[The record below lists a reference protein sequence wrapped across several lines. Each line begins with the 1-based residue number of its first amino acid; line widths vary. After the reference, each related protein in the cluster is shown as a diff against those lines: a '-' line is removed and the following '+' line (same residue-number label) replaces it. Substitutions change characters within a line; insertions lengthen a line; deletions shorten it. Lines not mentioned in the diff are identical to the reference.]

1 MYYRKISAKLIFIF
15 ISVLYLGCSDDSITP
30 SNSTVTGMVLNNSKI
45 PVPGLK
51 VKIGNESTVTNKN
64 GFFSLKNSSYPYDIL
79 VIDEAFK
86 SQLLIKSINMRTV
99 IIPDFLTNQSTDNP
113 FYIKVTLPPG
123 FIHSGKKGKLIFT
136 NDYGIY
142 SSEDIV
148 SENTVLEVK
157 MGWYSGS
164 NGKMIIITYL
174 TDDSGNIISYE
185 NFFEKTDI
193 VAIPDITLNFNI
205 DSSQLSFN
213 PVERNLTGKIN
224 IPPGYNSSQQYFYL
238 NFASYNTSFN
248 YPDCK
253 FSLIN
258 GDEFNIIVPAEL
270 PSEYYIMINNYINV
284 PGGDK
289 YSLEAC
295 MVQKYSNKVI
305 LNAKLPA
312 DLISPAENAVD
323 VTPQT
328 EISHTPGEGSGVS
341 VARFFKDDQI
351 YSIITS
357 SQSFLFSELSKF
369 EIGEINNTNFFWT
382 VQKYGDVPDLE
393 TYLTW
398 YPSNAGEF
406 VSKSEQRM
414 FKTAP

>member
-30 SNSTVTGMVLNNSKI
+30 SNSTVTGMVLNNSKN

-79 VIDEAFK
+79 VIDEMSK
-86 SQLLIKSINMRTV
+86 SQLLIQSINMCTL
-99 IIPDFLTNQSTDNP
+99 IIPDFLTTQSSDNP
-113 FYIKVTLPPG
+113 FYINVTLPTG

-136 NDYGIY
+136 NGYGIN
-142 SSEDIV
+142 SSVDIV

-157 MGWYSGS
+157 MGYYSGS

-174 TDDSGNIISYE
+174 TDDSGNIKSYE

-213 PVERNLTGKIN
+213 PAERNLTGKIN
-224 IPPGYNSSQQYFYL
+224 IPTGYNSSQQYFYL

-248 YPDCK
+248 NPDCK
-253 FSLIN
+253 FSLIK

-289 YSLEAC
+289 YSLEAFK
-295 MVQKYSNKVI
+295 VQKNSNNVI

-414 FKTAP
+414 FKTSP